1 MAATVFRA
9 AQWDRARAK
18 RGNRRRI
25 STNME
30 RAITILPCVKSGMMR
45 VAVIGVGQMGR
56 HHARVYAGLESVRL
70 VGVCDIE
77 RARAE
82 AVAAEFHT
90 TPYEDYRALFDQV
103 DAVTVAVPTEHHSR
117 IGCEFLRRGVAV
129 LMEKPISRTL
139 EEADALIA
147 AAEQANVV
155 LQVGHLERFN
165 PAVQA
170 LGEIVTQ
177 PRFFETH
184 RLGVF
189 SPRSLDID
197 VVMDLMIHDLDVILS
212 LVKSEV
218 TGISAVGVPILSPR
232 VDIANARLEF
242 ADGCVANITAS
253 RISREKVRK
262 LRFFQPHDYVSL
274 DYTNQEVEI
283 FSLTSSSPP
292 QISHRL
298 LPVQPCE
305 PLKAQLESFLRCVR
319 ESAPPLV
326 DGRQGRRT
334 LELAMR
340 VNQKITEHAQ
350 RAGVSLMVS

>member
-1 MAATVFRA
+1 
-9 AQWDRARAK
+9 
-18 RGNRRRI
+18 
-25 STNME
+25 
-30 RAITILPCVKSGMMR
+30 MMR

-56 HHARVYAGLESVRL
+56 HHARVYAGLDAVQL
-70 VGVCDIE
+70 VGVCDTD

-117 IGCEFLRRGVAV
+117 IGCEFLRRGIAV

-147 AAEQANVV
+147 AADRAKAV

-170 LGEIVTQ
+170 LDGIVTR

-212 LVKSEV
+212 LVKSAV
-218 TGISAVGVPILSPR
+218 TSISAVGVPILSPR
-232 VDIANARLEF
+232 VDIANARIEF

-253 RISREKVRK
+253 RISRDKVRK

-274 DYTNQEVEI
+274 DYTAQEVEV
-283 FSLTSSSPP
+283 FSLTSSAPP

-305 PLKAQLESFLRCVR
+305 PLKAQLASFLRCVR
-319 ESAPPLV
+319 ESSPPLI
-326 DGRQGRRT
+326 DGRQGRRA
-334 LELAMR
+334 LELALR

-350 RAGVSLMVS
+350 RAGVPLLMA